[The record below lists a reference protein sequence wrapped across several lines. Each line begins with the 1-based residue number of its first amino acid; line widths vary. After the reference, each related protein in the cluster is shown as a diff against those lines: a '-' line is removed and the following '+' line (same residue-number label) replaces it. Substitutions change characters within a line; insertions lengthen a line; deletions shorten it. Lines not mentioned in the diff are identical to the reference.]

1 MRKLL
6 MLALAGALVM
16 AGCGGDTEEAEDIPA
31 PGAGNSATT
40 MGMGGAHDHGGAA
53 VDASCNPSG
62 TTVSVTASGTK
73 FNTQCLA
80 APANQAFTISLD
92 NKDNLPH
99 NIAILESHSAAT
111 SMAKIEPF
119 QGPGVQTI
127 NVGPLRPGNYA
138 FHCEVHPQAMSG
150 VFVVK

>member
-1 MRKLL
+1 MRKLW

-16 AGCGGDTEEAEDIPA
+16 VGCGGDSEVAEDIPA
-31 PGAGNSATT
+31 PGAGASVTT
-40 MGMGGAHDHGGAA
+40 MGGAHDHGGGA

-62 TTVSVTASGTK
+62 TAVSVTASGTK

-92 NKDNLPH
+92 NKDTLPH
-99 NIAILESHSAAT
+99 NIAILESHSAT
-111 SMAKIEPF
+111 SSMAKIEVF

>member
-1 MRKLL
+1 MRKLW
-6 MLALAGALVM
+6 MLALVGALAM
-16 AGCGGDTEEAEDIPA
+16 AGCGGDSEEAEDIPA
-31 PGAGNSATT
+31 PGPGANVT
-40 MGMGGAHDHGGAA
+40 MAGGAHDHGGAA
-53 VDASCNPSG
+53 VDATCNPSG
-62 TTVSVTASGTK
+62 TTVSVTATGTK

-92 NKDNLPH
+92 NKDPLPH
-99 NIAILESHSAAT
+99 NIAILESHSAT
-111 SMAKIEPF
+111 TTMAKLEVF

-127 NVGPLRPGNYA
+127 NVGPLRPGTYA